1 MYKYKVIKEEDSKEE
16 VFQKGRINAFDEIE
30 NELKSLIKPLRQ
42 AKLETIKTY
51 REQPESFGVITP
63 TDLILDYIKDIKTL
77 LEK

>member
-16 VFQKGRINAFDEIE
+16 VFQKERINAFDKIE
-30 NELKSLIKPLRQ
+30 NDLKSLIKPLRQ

-51 REQPESFGVITP
+51 REQPESFGVIAP
-63 TDLILDYIKDIKTL
+63 TDLISDYIKDIKTL

>member
-30 NELKSLIKPLRQ
+30 NDLKSLIKPLRQ

-63 TDLILDYIKDIKTL
+63 TDLISDYIKDIKTL